1 MGVMIALV
9 RGINVGGKS
18 KLAMSDLRRV
28 AEQECGFGDVS
39 TYIQSGNVVFTTTL
53 RSTDDAASTLQDAL
67 AATPGASPAVIVR
80 TRAQFDDVIEA
91 NPFLADRN
99 ARGPTVDPNH
109 LHVVF
114 MSSTA
119 TIDLDDLDSYL
130 PEAAVARGCEIYLHL
145 PSGVGRSKLALALT
159 KGRNASAKDG
169 TMRNWRTVTNL
180 AEMAAG
186 LDRTR

>member
-18 KLAMSDLRRV
+18 KLAMADLRRI

-39 TYIQSGNVVFTTTL
+39 TYIQSGNVVFTTT
-53 RSTDDAASTLQDAL
+53 RSADAAAVTLRDAL
-67 AATPGASPAVIVR
+67 VTAPGVSPAVIVR

-91 NPFLADRN
+91 NPFLADRI
-99 ARGPTVDPNH
+99 ARGPTADPNH

-119 TIDLDDLDSYL
+119 TIDLDSYL
-130 PEAAVARGCEIYLHL
+130 PEAAVARGSEIYLHL

-169 TMRNWRTVTNL
+169 TMRNWRTVTKL

>member
-1 MGVMIALV
+1 MAVMIALV

-39 TYIQSGNVVFTTTL
+39 TYIQSGNVVFTTT
-53 RSTDDAASTLQDAL
+53 RSADAAAVTLRDAL
-67 AATPGASPAVIVR
+67 VTAPGVSPAVIVR
-80 TRAQFDDVIEA
+80 TRDQFDDVIEA
-91 NPFLADRN
+91 NPFLADRI
-99 ARGPTVDPNH
+99 ARGPTIDPNH

-119 TIDLDDLDSYL
+119 TIDPDDLDSYL
-130 PEAAVARGCEIYLHL
+130 PEAAVARGSEIYLHL

-169 TMRNWRTVTNL
+169 TMRNWRTVTKL

>member
-18 KLAMSDLRRV
+18 KLAMADLRRI
-28 AEQECGFGDVS
+28 AEQECGFGDVA
-39 TYIQSGNVVFTTTL
+39 TYTQSGNVVFTTTL
-53 RSTDDAASTLQDAL
+53 RSADAAAARLQDAL
-67 AATPGASPAVIVR
+67 ATAPGVSPAVMVR

-91 NPFLADRN
+91 NPFLADRI